1 MTRRVL
7 KFCAGILIT
16 LAAVA
21 ASAAFVLGIAFALAY
36 SNLPD
41 ISELLNYYPKQPLRV
56 YSADGDLI
64 GEFGEERR
72 SLVPVNDIPK
82 VMRDAVVAIEDA
94 RFYQHGGVDYIGV
107 LRAALANLRRVK
119 SQGASTITMQVARN
133 AYLSPEK
140 SYTRKLYEMLL
151 TYKLEQQLTKD
162 QILEIY
168 MNQIYLGNR
177 SYGFAAA
184 AETYFGKP
192 LQDISLAEAAM
203 LAGLPQAPSANNPI
217 SNLPRARIRQH
228 YILDRMAA
236 HHFITQAEA
245 DEAKKEP
252 LNIRPPV
259 KPTTIPA
266 EYAAEMAR
274 QLIYAQ
280 YGDETYTR
288 GLNVYTTIQSREQ
301 SAAYTAVRNG
311 IMNYER
317 RQVYRGPEKF
327 IDLPQDAQ
335 GIMDAV
341 DDALDSHPDNGD
353 LLAAVVLEASPKK
366 VIVLPRSGSLIEIT
380 GNGLRPAQSGLSP
393 KARPAV
399 RIRPGAIIRIM
410 QVGKEWHI
418 TQQPEVE
425 SALVALD
432 PRTGAIE
439 AMVGGFDFAK
449 NKFNHATQAW
459 RQPGSSFKPFIYS
472 AGLEAGMSPATVIND
487 TPLYF
492 DASVTGG
499 KPWEPKN
506 YDGSFEGPMTM
517 RRALMRSKNMVSIRI
532 LQAVTPQVGQ
542 EWVTRF
548 GFDADKQPPYLP
560 MALGS
565 GSVTPLQMAAAFAVF
580 ANGGHLVQPY
590 LITRITDSNG
600 RTLVETPAP
609 ELTEENRVIS
619 ARNAFI
625 TGTMLQDVARAG
637 TAARAQSTLKRS
649 DLYGKTG
656 TTNDA
661 VDAWFVGYQ
670 PTLVAAVWMGYDQPR
685 NLGSRETGGGLSLPI
700 WIDFMRTALSG
711 VPVAQVKPPE
721 GVTRS
726 SGDWT
731 YTEYANGS
739 GITHLDGAGQE
750 SDSFLDDDDG
760 SAGQPATGAPRTERN
775 RILDL
780 FQN

>member
-1 MTRRVL
+1 M
-7 KFCAGILIT
+7 
-16 LAAVA
+16 
-21 ASAAFVLGIAFALAY
+21 
-36 SNLPD
+36 
-41 ISELLNYYPKQPLRV
+41 
-56 YSADGDLI
+56 
-64 GEFGEERR
+64 
-72 SLVPVNDIPK
+72 
-82 VMRDAVVAIEDA
+82 
-94 RFYQHGGVDYIGV
+94 
-107 LRAALANLRRVK
+107 
-119 SQGASTITMQVARN
+119 
-133 AYLSPEK
+133 
-140 SYTRKLYEMLL
+140 
-151 TYKLEQQLTKD
+151 
-162 QILEIY
+162 
-168 MNQIYLGNR
+168 
-177 SYGFAAA
+177 
-184 AETYFGKP
+184 
-192 LQDISLAEAAM
+192 
-203 LAGLPQAPSANNPI
+203 
-217 SNLPRARIRQH
+217 
-228 YILDRMAA
+228 
-236 HHFITQAEA
+236 
-245 DEAKKEP
+245 
-252 LNIRPPV
+252 
-259 KPTTIPA
+259 
-266 EYAAEMAR
+266 
-274 QLIYAQ
+274 
-280 YGDETYTR
+280 
-288 GLNVYTTIQSREQ
+288 YTTIQSREQ
-301 SAAYTAVRNG
+301 SAAYTAVRDG

-353 LLAAVVLEASPKK
+353 LLAAVVLEASPKT

-750 SDSFLDDDDG
+750 SDSFLDDDDDG
-760 SAGQPATGAPRTERN
+760 ASQPATGAPRTERN

>member
-16 LAAVA
+16 LAAMA

-72 SLVPVNDIPK
+72 SMVPVNDIPK

-236 HHFITQAEA
+236 HHFITQAQA

-266 EYAAEMAR
+266 EYAAEMTR

-353 LLAAVVLEASPKK
+353 LLAAVVLEASPKT

-600 RTLVETPAP
+600 RLRP
-609 ELTEENRVIS
+609 S
-619 ARNAFI
+619 
-625 TGTMLQDVARAG
+625 
-637 TAARAQSTLKRS
+637 
-649 DLYGKTG
+649 
-656 TTNDA
+656 
-661 VDAWFVGYQ
+661 
-670 PTLVAAVWMGYDQPR
+670 
-685 NLGSRETGGGLSLPI
+685 
-700 WIDFMRTALSG
+700 
-711 VPVAQVKPPE
+711 
-721 GVTRS
+721 
-726 SGDWT
+726 
-731 YTEYANGS
+731 
-739 GITHLDGAGQE
+739 
-750 SDSFLDDDDG
+750 
-760 SAGQPATGAPRTERN
+760 
-775 RILDL
+775 
-780 FQN
+780 

>member
-16 LAAVA
+16 LAAMA

-72 SLVPVNDIPK
+72 SMVPVNDIPK

-266 EYAAEMAR
+266 AYAAEMAR

-301 SAAYTAVRNG
+301 SAAYTAVRDG

-750 SDSFLDDDDG
+750 SDSFLDDDG
-760 SAGQPATGAPRTERN
+760 GGAGQPATGAPRTERN

>member
-16 LAAVA
+16 LAAMA

-72 SLVPVNDIPK
+72 SMVPVNDIPK

-184 AETYFGKP
+184 AETYFCKP
-192 LQDISLAEAAM
+192 LQDISLAAAAM

-609 ELTEENRVIS
+609 ELTEENRAIS

-750 SDSFLDDDDG
+750 SDSFLEDDDG
-760 SAGQPATGAPRTERN
+760 GAGQPATGAPRTERN

>member
-1 MTRRVL
+1 MLGRAALVL
-7 KFCAGILIT
+7 KFFTGAFGVLLALLACAG
-16 LAAVA
+16 LAV
-21 ASAAFVLGIAFALAY
+21 GIALALAY
-36 SNLPD
+36 ANLPD
-41 ISELLNYYPKQPLRV
+41 ISELQNYHPKQPLRV
-56 YSADGDLI
+56 YSADGDLL

-72 SLVPVNDIPK
+72 NMVPIHEIPK

-94 RFYQHGGVDYIGV
+94 RFYQHGGVDYVGV
-107 LRAALANLRRVK
+107 LRAAIANLRRIK

-140 SYTRKLYEMLL
+140 SYVRKLYEMLL
-151 TYKLEQQLTKD
+151 TYKLEQQLGKD

-192 LQDISLAEAAM
+192 LQDITLAEAAM

-217 SNLPRARIRQH
+217 SNLPRARIRQR

-236 HHFITQAEA
+236 NHFITQAQA
-245 DEAKKEP
+245 DEAKQEP

-259 KPTTIPA
+259 KPTAIPA
-266 EYAAEMAR
+266 EYVAEMVR
-274 QLIYAQ
+274 QFIYAQ
-280 YGDETYTR
+280 YGEETYSR
-288 GLNVYTTIQSREQ
+288 GLNVHTTIQSKDQ
-301 SAAYTAVRNG
+301 NAAYAALRDG

-335 GIMDAV
+335 AIMDAV
-341 DDALDSHPDNGD
+341 DSALDSHPDNGN
-353 LLAAVVLEASPKK
+353 LIAAVVLEASPKK
-366 VIVLPRSGSLIEIT
+366 VIVLPRSGNLIEIT
-380 GNGLRPAQSGLSP
+380 GSGLRPAQSGLAP
-393 KARPAV
+393 NARPAV

-425 SALVALD
+425 GALVALD
-432 PRTGAIE
+432 PRTGAIA

-449 NKFNHATQAW
+449 NKFNHVTQAW
-459 RQPGSSFKPFIYS
+459 RQAGSSFKPFIYS

-506 YDGSFEGPMTM
+506 YDGSFEGPITM

-532 LQAVTPQVGQ
+532 LQAVTPQAGQ
-542 EWVTRF
+542 AWVTRF
-548 GFDADKQPPYLP
+548 GFDADKQPAYLP

-565 GSVTPLQMAAAFAVF
+565 GSVTPLQMAAGFAVF
-580 ANGGHLVQPY
+580 ANGGHLIQPY
-590 LITRITDSNG
+590 LIASITDGNG
-600 RTLVETPAP
+600 RTLVETPVP
-609 ELTEENRVIS
+609 ELTEENRAIS
-619 ARNAFI
+619 ARNAFV

-637 TAARAQSTLKRS
+637 TAARAQGTLKRS
-649 DLYGKTG
+649 DLYGNTG

-700 WIDFMRTALSG
+700 WIDFMRTALQG
-711 VPVAQVKPPE
+711 VPVAAVKPPA
-721 GVTRS
+721 GVTYS
-726 SGDWT
+726 GGDWR
-731 YTEYANGS
+731 YSEYAQSG
-739 GITHLDGAGQE
+739 GITNLEGAGLE
-750 SDSFLDDDDG
+750 EGEEDDLG
-760 SAGQPATGAPRTERN
+760 APPATRAETERK
-775 RILDL
+775 RILDM
-780 FQN
+780 FRN

>member
-16 LAAVA
+16 LAAMA

-72 SLVPVNDIPK
+72 SMVPVNDIPK

-301 SAAYTAVRNG
+301 STAYTA
-311 IMNYER
+311 IS
-317 RQVYRGPEKF
+317 YRW
-327 IDLPQDAQ
+327 I
-335 GIMDAV
+335 
-341 DDALDSHPDNGD
+341 
-353 LLAAVVLEASPKK
+353 LAFDW
-366 VIVLPRSGSLIEIT
+366 
-380 GNGLRPAQSGLSP
+380 PA
-393 KARPAV
+393 AR
-399 RIRPGAIIRIM
+399 
-410 QVGKEWHI
+410 
-418 TQQPEVE
+418 
-425 SALVALD
+425 
-432 PRTGAIE
+432 
-439 AMVGGFDFAK
+439 
-449 NKFNHATQAW
+449 
-459 RQPGSSFKPFIYS
+459 
-472 AGLEAGMSPATVIND
+472 TV
-487 TPLYF
+487 
-492 DASVTGG
+492 
-499 KPWEPKN
+499 
-506 YDGSFEGPMTM
+506 
-517 RRALMRSKNMVSIRI
+517 MVSPS
-532 LQAVTPQVGQ
+532 LTP
-542 EWVTRF
+542 
-548 GFDADKQPPYLP
+548 
-560 MALGS
+560 
-565 GSVTPLQMAAAFAVF
+565 
-580 ANGGHLVQPY
+580 
-590 LITRITDSNG
+590 
-600 RTLVETPAP
+600 
-609 ELTEENRVIS
+609 
-619 ARNAFI
+619 
-625 TGTMLQDVARAG
+625 
-637 TAARAQSTLKRS
+637 
-649 DLYGKTG
+649 
-656 TTNDA
+656 
-661 VDAWFVGYQ
+661 
-670 PTLVAAVWMGYDQPR
+670 
-685 NLGSRETGGGLSLPI
+685 
-700 WIDFMRTALSG
+700 
-711 VPVAQVKPPE
+711 
-721 GVTRS
+721 
-726 SGDWT
+726 
-731 YTEYANGS
+731 
-739 GITHLDGAGQE
+739 THRAGQE
-750 SDSFLDDDDG
+750 KAGEASKHNSRVWQITFMAALCPWMDTLSKQPRPASRKFYPARSFAGILGRADSVHARG
-760 SAGQPATGAPRTERN
+760 PGCPHPYKSAGRRGRT
-775 RILDL
+775 D
-780 FQN
+780 